1 MAETMDEELKI
12 DSLYE
17 YMQKQEALFA
27 RLDPAN
33 ELEERLARQ
42 IVVCS
47 YKLEQIQHRL
57 TKAWCQLNKIYEEL
71 KPEALS

>member
-1 MAETMDEELKI
+1 MAETMDEGLKI

-17 YMQKQEALFA
+17 YTQKQETIFA
-27 RLDPAN
+27 RLEPAS

-42 IVVCS
+42 IVLCS

-57 TKAWCQLNKIYEEL
+57 TKAWCHLNKVYEEF
-71 KPEALS
+71 KPEP